1 MENTLASFVNDL
13 DKLRKFFAEHNF
25 DRVDL
30 EHIKRPGYN
39 DVIDSF
45 KNENQGVEISVA
57 VNYEDDAPMYE
68 CYFQPNSTLNDL
80 YIRYQVFYSVDDVIK
95 WANSKF

>member
-13 DKLRKFFAEHNF
+13 DELRKFFAEHNF
-25 DRVDL
+25 DRIDL

-39 DVIDSF
+39 GVIDSF
-45 KNENQGVEISVA
+45 KNEVQRMEISVA

-68 CYFQPNSTLNDL
+68 CYYQSNPVDNLN
-80 YIRYQVFYSVDDVIK
+80 IEYQVFYSVDDVIK
-95 WANSKF
+95 WTNSKF

>member
-1 MENTLASFVNDL
+1 MENSLASFVNDL

-45 KNENQGVEISVA
+45 KNEN
-57 VNYEDDAPMYE
+57 
-68 CYFQPNSTLNDL
+68 
-80 YIRYQVFYSVDDVIK
+80 
-95 WANSKF
+95 

>member
-80 YIRYQVFYSVDDVIK
+80 YIRYQVF
-95 WANSKF
+95 

>member
-13 DKLRKFFAEHNF
+13 DELRKFLAEHNF
-25 DRVDL
+25 DRIDL
-30 EHIKRPGYN
+30 EHIKRCGYN
-39 DVIDSF
+39 GVIDSF
-45 KNENQGVEISVA
+45 KNENQRMEISVA

-68 CYFQPNSTLNDL
+68 CYYQPNPLDTLN
-80 YIRYQVFYSVDDVIK
+80 IEYQVFYSVDDVIK